1 METLIQAFQNNP
13 WFIVATSAI
22 SLFSAIAAATPTPKA
37 GSFAAK
43 LYKIVDLVAL
53 NFGKAKQK

>member
-1 METLIQAFQNNP
+1 METLIQTFQYNA
-13 WFIVATSAI
+13 WFSVATAVVTLSSAV
-22 SLFSAIAAATPTPKA
+22 AAATRTPKA

-43 LYKIVDLVAL
+43 FYKVVDFLAL

>member
-1 METLIQAFQNNP
+1 METLIQTLQNNP
-13 WFIVATSAI
+13 WFNVVSAAVF
-22 SLFSAIAAATPTPKA
+22 LFSAIAAATPTPKA

-43 LYKIVDLVAL
+43 LYKIVDLAAL